1 MGGICV
7 TGGLHLDL
15 VSFVEVAAVVVHP
28 VFVHHGAVQHDGV
41 LGMYGTIRYSC
52 NATLSA

>member
-7 TGGLHLDL
+7 TGGLHLAL
-15 VSFVEVAAVVVHP
+15 VSFVEVAALVVHP

-52 NATLSA
+52 KCV